1 MQAKIDCV
9 AVDGWGKEWRPLLKS
24 MVVGAETKDLIQML
38 TKLTSHKV
46 SA

>member
-9 AVDGWGKEWRPLLKS
+9 AVDGWGKETPLLKS
-24 MVVGAETKDLIQML
+24 MVVGAKTKDLIQML